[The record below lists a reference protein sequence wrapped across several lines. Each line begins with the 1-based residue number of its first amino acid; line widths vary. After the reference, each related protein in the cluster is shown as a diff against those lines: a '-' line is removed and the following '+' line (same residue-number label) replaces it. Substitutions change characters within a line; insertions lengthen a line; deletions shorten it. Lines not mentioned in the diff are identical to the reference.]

1 MTRRPSLSSV
11 ATAAGVSP
19 SSVSNAYNKPEHLSA
34 EVRARILAIAAEQGY
49 AGPDPAARSL
59 RSRRAGAIGALFS
72 MRLPYAFS
80 DPYCVELLTGLSET
94 AESYRAGLLLMPL
107 GPHTAAVDDDKVRE
121 SVQAVRHAVIDGAV
135 ADGIPDEHP
144 ALQVLTRRGVPLVR
158 SVDRPDGRC
167 VIVDDRAAG
176 RSLGEHVSQLGHR
189 DVAVVIDAAGLS
201 GDVRHVGAE
210 DAEFAYARLRVAGI
224 REALAPGARLT
235 VVTGGANSIESGR
248 AAARALLEGDA
259 PPTAILAISDALALG
274 VLEVLR
280 NRRLAPGRDLTVTG
294 FDDVPAAAAAGLTT
308 VRQPIREKGR
318 LMGRMLL
325 DSSFAERRVVLPTE
339 LVVRASSGLAPTTN
353 R

>member
-1 MTRRPSLSSV
+1 MARRPSLSSV

-80 DPYCVELLTGLSET
+80 DPYCVELLTGLSEM
-94 AESYRAGLLLMPL
+94 AESCRAGLLLMPL
-107 GPHTAAVDDDKVRE
+107 GPHTAAVDDDQVRE
-121 SVQAVRHAVIDGAV
+121 SVQAVLHAVIDGAV

-144 ALQVLTRRGVPLVR
+144 ALQVLTRRGVQLVR
-158 SVDRPDGRC
+158 SVDRPDACC
-167 VIVDDRAAG
+167 VIIDDRAAG
-176 RSLGEHVSQLGHR
+176 RSVGEHVVQLGHR
-189 DVAVVIDAAGLS
+189 DVAVVIDSAGPS
-201 GDVRHVGAE
+201 GDVRHVSAE
-210 DAEFAYARLRVAGI
+210 DAAFPYARLRALGI
-224 REALAPGARLT
+224 REALPPGARLT
-235 VVTGGANSIESGR
+235 VVTGGANSIESGS
-248 AAARALLEGDA
+248 AAARALLDGDV
-259 PPTAILAISDALALG
+259 PPSAILAISDALALG

-280 NRRLAPGRDLTVTG
+280 NRRLEPGRDVSVTG

-325 DSSFAERRVVLPTE
+325 DPTFTQSRVVLSTD
-339 LVVRASSGLAPTTN
+339 LVERATTGPALGS
-353 R
+353 